1 MSSGSALRCH
11 ETSGRVDEM
20 AGARSNT
27 VKAKRAPRAA
37 FEFILL
43 GADESFLWRM
53 DDYPWERNVWN
64 FHPEVE
70 IHLVRNASGILMA
83 GDHMGEFHPGE
94 LTVIGSNLPHD
105 WVTPVSPDERIKGRD
120 IVIQFLPDKLHEAA
134 RFLPELASCDE
145 FFRKAR
151 RGLSFHSGTRRR
163 AGAIVESMSTLTGL
177 PRLSAFFELLSLLQG
192 SSEYHVLSS
201 QEYSP
206 SLEYGSLD
214 ALQRVFAFVLANLH
228 RDIRL
233 SDAADIAGM
242 SESAFSR
249 FFKKN
254 SGNNFTDHVNRLRTW
269 KAAQFLLETE
279 MAVTDICFEV
289 GYMNISNFNR
299 TFMRHYDMSP
309 SAYRKLAKLRRHA
322 PAG

>member
-1 MSSGSALRCH
+1 MRNG
-11 ETSGRVDEM
+11 V
-20 AGARSNT
+20 
-27 VKAKRAPRAA
+27 VKPKRAPKAA
-37 FEFILL
+37 FEFVLL

-70 IHLVRNASGILMA
+70 IHLVRKVSGILMV

-94 LTVIGSNLPHD
+94 LTVVGSNLPHD
-105 WVTPVSPDERIKGRD
+105 WVTPVSPGELIEGRD
-120 IVIQFLPDKLHEAA
+120 IVIQFLPETLHEAS
-134 RFLPELASCDE
+134 RVLPELASCDE
-145 FFRKAR
+145 FFKKAR
-151 RGLSFHSGTRRR
+151 RGLSFHSGTRQR
-163 AGAIVESMSTLTGL
+163 ASAIVESMGALAGL
-177 PRLSAFFELLSLLQG
+177 PRLAAFLELLGLLQD
-192 SSEYHVLSS
+192 SDEYHVLSS

-233 SDAADIAGM
+233 ADAADLAQM

-269 KAAQFLLETE
+269 KAAQLLLESEMQVTE
-279 MAVTDICFEV
+279 ICFEV
-289 GYMNISNFNR
+289 GYFNISNFNR
-299 TFMRHYDMSP
+299 TFMRHYHMSP
-309 SAYRKLAKLRRHA
+309 SAYRKLARHRRHA
-322 PAG
+322 PTA